1 MILCI
6 GFFMSFKKF
15 IDDVL
20 TNLMTLQG
28 VYGQALTIAWFL
40 FLLFKG
46 FYKEHGKMMKRR
58 TTVRKHHRIH
68 STVYASI
75 VGKAKYA
82 MYTDYRI
89 TEVFSTVVST
99 AKYLLPFIA
108 VCNHQIKDIH

>member
-6 GFFMSFKKF
+6 GFFMSFNKF

-40 FLLFKG
+40 FLLFKE
-46 FYKEHGKMMKRR
+46 FYKEHGKMMKLR
-58 TTVRKHHRIH
+58 TTVRKHH

-82 MYTDYRI
+82 MY
-89 TEVFSTVVST
+89 
-99 AKYLLPFIA
+99 
-108 VCNHQIKDIH
+108 